1 MTVSD
6 LLHQE
11 EGKTLEFKRD
21 LSSPR
26 VVLKTLVAFANT
38 AGGKVVVGVAD
49 KSREVLGV
57 AQPLDEEERLCSL
70 IADSISPR
78 LVPDIEMITVK
89 GKTLLVI
96 EVFLSG
102 SRSHWLK
109 AEGPEN
115 GVYVR
120 LGSTN
125 RKADRE
131 LTAELRRSSEGVSF
145 DELPMPALSVE
156 DLDTAAIKSLFRDQR
171 KLRDKDL
178 LTLRLLTREQG
189 KSGPPEGQSCSSE
202 RIACITFRT
211 PGCSAAVSSV
221 VTKRPSSIIS
231 SYTTTCLRLWTA
243 SCCF

>member
-6 LLHQE
+6 ILYRE

-26 VVLKTLVAFANT
+26 AALKTLVAFANT

-49 KSREVLGV
+49 KTRKAVGV
-57 AQPLDEEERLCSL
+57 AQPLDEEERLCNL

-89 GKTLLVI
+89 GKTLLVV

-102 SRSHWLK
+102 SRPHWLK

-131 LTAELRRSSEGVSF
+131 LIGELRRSSEGVSF

-156 DLDTAAIKSLFRDQR
+156 DLDTASIKSLFRDQR

-178 LTLRLLTREQG
+178 ITLRLLTREQG
-189 KSGPPEGQSCSSE
+189 KTRADPRSD
-202 RIACITFRT
+202 ITFRK
-211 PGCSAAVSSV
+211 AAHAPFPRRLG
-221 VTKRPSSIIS
+221 TMRPFRRS
-231 SYTTTCLRLWTA
+231 
-243 SCCF
+243 